1 MKRTAKLLFAG
12 IAALV
17 LPVLS
22 HAASLTWGSVQ
33 AITGASDILST
44 GVTSLAGASFGITTG
59 TATIVNNGA
68 GDIEFKSLRSG
79 QNATLSNG
87 ITVAADSTWGNWG
100 LAGGNSAVTGNF
112 GTVLDSNL
120 GIEDGGPTSASITLS
135 GLTIG
140 TQYQIQFFA
149 DSTGNNSQTIS
160 GSAAMNTLSGQFV
173 TGTFTADA
181 TSQVLT
187 MTRNTDF
194 GVANALTIGTAGSGP
209 DTTPPEWIATW
220 PLANPLSPT
229 SLTVRAKTNE
239 AGTAY
244 YVVLPDGAVA
254 PSSAQVKAGTDSS
267 NAPVS
272 AAGSLALTTTTEA
285 TAPVGGLSPSTA
297 YDVWFVA
304 QDAAASPNLQ
314 ASPTMVDATT
324 SPPDTAPP
332 AWIASW
338 PQATQL
344 SPTSLTVRAKTDETG
359 AAYYVVLAAGA
370 TAPTAAQV
378 KAGTDNAGAPAL
390 KSGTIPVTANT
401 EATAPVTGLTADT
414 TYDVYFVAEDAVPNL
429 QAAPSKVSLSLV
441 TPTGVTWDSWTSVT
455 DHTAIQTLGEYTT
468 YGGVNF
474 NGATTTINNG
484 STDVTFTGIA
494 QNASGTA
501 AGITVGTS
509 GFNFQSP
516 SNNNSNVV
524 SAVGSPQTWATVL
537 DRVIGDFDNSATI
550 DLTGLT
556 AGSSYYVQFFS
567 SAPDANI
574 LTNSKIA
581 SGGVDSPFFGTHA
594 GGGTKS
600 ITASFTA
607 NSTSQ
612 SFAVYG
618 SEPTYSALVI
628 GVQPAGGGNTF
639 ANWIGGFTVLNGLTG
654 FNDDPDGDGL
664 DNGLE
669 NFLGTAPNA
678 GNAGLT
684 AGALSGNTFTF
695 THPQNATPASD
706 VSAPAYTWSTDLQTF
721 HASGASAGGTT
732 VNLVAAPNTPSA
744 GTTTVTATVTG
755 TVPPKLFVRLGVT
768 QL

>member
-1 MKRTAKLLFAG
+1 
-12 IAALV
+12 
-17 LPVLS
+17 
-22 HAASLTWGSVQ
+22 
-33 AITGASDILST
+33 
-44 GVTSLAGASFGITTG
+44 
-59 TATIVNNGA
+59 
-68 GDIEFKSLRSG
+68 
-79 QNATLSNG
+79 
-87 ITVAADSTWGNWG
+87 
-100 LAGGNSAVTGNF
+100 
-112 GTVLDSNL
+112 
-120 GIEDGGPTSASITLS
+120 
-135 GLTIG
+135 
-140 TQYQIQFFA
+140 
-149 DSTGNNSQTIS
+149 
-160 GSAAMNTLSGQFV
+160 
-173 TGTFTADA
+173 
-181 TSQVLT
+181 
-187 MTRNTDF
+187 
-194 GVANALTIGTAGSGP
+194 
-209 DTTPPEWIATW
+209 
-220 PLANPLSPT
+220 
-229 SLTVRAKTNE
+229 
-239 AGTAY
+239 
-244 YVVLPDGAVA
+244 
-254 PSSAQVKAGTDSS
+254 
-267 NAPVS
+267 
-272 AAGSLALTTTTEA
+272 
-285 TAPVGGLSPSTA
+285 
-297 YDVWFVA
+297 
-304 QDAAASPNLQ
+304 
-314 ASPTMVDATT
+314 
-324 SPPDTAPP
+324 
-332 AWIASW
+332 
-338 PQATQL
+338 
-344 SPTSLTVRAKTDETG
+344 
-359 AAYYVVLAAGA
+359 VVLAAGA

-441 TPTGVTWDSWTSVT
+441 TPTGVTWGSWTSVT

-574 LTNSKIA
+574 LTNSRIA

-664 DNGLE
+664 DNVLE

>member
-1 MKRTAKLLFAG
+1 MKRTSKLLLAG
-12 IAALV
+12 LAAFV

-22 HAASLTWGSVQ
+22 HAASVTWGPVQ
-33 AITGASDILST
+33 AITGAGDILST
-44 GVTSLAGASFGITTG
+44 GVTSLAGANFGITTG

-68 GDIEFKSLRSG
+68 VDIEFKSLRSG

-100 LAGGNSAVTGNF
+100 NNAANSAITGNF
-112 GTVLDSNL
+112 GVVLDSNL
-120 GIEDGGPTSASITLS
+120 GIEAGGPTSASITLS
-135 GLTIG
+135 SLTIG

-149 DSTGNNSQTIS
+149 DSTGTNTQTIS
-160 GSAAMNTLSGQFV
+160 GCGNMDSKNGQFV

-194 GVANALTIGTAGSGP
+194 GVANALTIGTVGSGP

-220 PLANPLSPT
+220 PQANPLSPT
-229 SLTVRAKTNE
+229 SLTVRAKANE

-244 YVVLPDGAVA
+244 YVVLPDGAAA

-267 NAPVS
+267 NTPVS
-272 AAGSLALTTTTEA
+272 AAGSLALTTTEA
-285 TAPVGGLSPSTA
+285 TAPVGGFSPSTA

-314 ASPTMVDATT
+314 VSPTMVDATT
-324 SPPDTAPP
+324 QPPDNAPP
-332 AWIASW
+332 AWISSW

-344 SPTSLTVRAKTDETG
+344 SPTSLTIRAKTDETG
-359 AAYYVVLAAGA
+359 AAYYVVLATGA
-370 TAPTAAQV
+370 AAPNAAQV

-390 KSGTIPVTANT
+390 RSGTIPVTANT
-401 EATAPVTGLTADT
+401 EAAGSVTGLTADT
-414 TYDVYFVAEDAVPNL
+414 TYDVWFVAEDAVPNL
-429 QAAPSKVSLSLV
+429 QAAPSKVGVSLV
-441 TPTGVTWDSWTSVT
+441 TPTGVTWGAWTSVT
-455 DHTAIQTLGEYTT
+455 DHTAIQTLGGYTT

-501 AGITVGTS
+501 AGVTVGTS

-556 AGSSYYVQFFS
+556 AGSNYYVQFFS

-574 LTNSKIA
+574 LGNSKIT
-581 SGGVDSPFFGTHA
+581 SGGVDSPTFGNHVS
-594 GGGTKS
+594 GGTKY
-600 ITASFTA
+600 IIATFTA

-612 SFAVYG
+612 SFAVFG

-639 ANWIGGFTVLNGLTG
+639 ANWIGGFTGLNGLTG
-654 FNDDPDGDGL
+654 FYDDADGDGL

-678 GNAGLT
+678 GNAGLK
-684 AGALSGNTFTF
+684 AGTLSGNTFTF

-706 VSAPAYTWSTDLQTF
+706 ASAPAYTWSTDLQTF
-721 HASGASAGGTT
+721 HASGASSGGIT
-732 VNLVAAPNTPSA
+732 VNLVAAPNTPST

-755 TVPPKLFVRLGVT
+755 TTPSKLFVRLGVS
-768 QL
+768 QK